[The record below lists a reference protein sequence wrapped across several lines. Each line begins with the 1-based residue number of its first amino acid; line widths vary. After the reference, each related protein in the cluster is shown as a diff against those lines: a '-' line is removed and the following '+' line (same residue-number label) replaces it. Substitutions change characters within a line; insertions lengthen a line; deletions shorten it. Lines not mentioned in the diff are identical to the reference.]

1 MDSVTSDLGYITN
14 SGISR
19 KQKNHDPA
27 TDDMF
32 RVEVGIQMADMDET
46 DGATDH
52 KIYFAVKF
60 GEIIVV
66 GESKMQL
73 PTLKM
78 LITTITFTCDCSQPS
93 KSADE
98 AHEGSQEHRERGHH
112 HQRVAE
118 QRQQD
123 LRHEVN
129 IDPITQQEPT
139 L

>member
-19 KQKNHDPA
+19 KQKNHVPA

-46 DGATDH
+46 DGSVNH

-66 GESKMQL
+66 GRFI
-73 PTLKM
+73 LKPR
-78 LITTITFTCDCSQPS
+78 ICIIEPVFISQ
-93 KSADE
+93 
-98 AHEGSQEHRERGHH
+98 
-112 HQRVAE
+112 
-118 QRQQD
+118 
-123 LRHEVN
+123 
-129 IDPITQQEPT
+129 
-139 L
+139 